1 MTSPMESSPRRVFDF
16 CESNRASGKKVAFV
30 PTMGALHEGH
40 LSLVDQARAAGDI
53 VVVSIFVNP
62 KQFGPSEDLDKYP
75 RNLAS
80 DQEKLSQKGVE
91 LIFTPT
97 PADMYPSGFA
107 TEVKIPKGVTVGFCG
122 ATRPGHFDGVA
133 TVVTKLLNIVGPCS
147 AVFGRK
153 DYQQLQVIKRLVTDL
168 NLPVHVIDGPTV
180 REVDGLALS
189 SRNVY
194 LTPEERARALAI
206 PSALTAAHVRFD
218 RASRSRPRVGELL
231 EAVKPPIEAAA
242 DSVDYITAA
251 DPETLV
257 PLSPDAAA
265 PPRLLIAAAAF
276 FGATRLIDNTVLGE
290 DAPPL

>member
-1 MTSPMESSPRRVFDF
+1 MISPIESTPTRVSDI
-16 CESNRASGKKVAFV
+16 CGSIRASGKKVAFV

-40 LSLVDQARAAGDI
+40 LSLVNQARAAGDV

-75 RNLAS
+75 KNLAA
-80 DQEKLSQKGVE
+80 DQEKLSKKGVE
-91 LIFTPT
+91 LIFAPS
-97 PADMYPSGFA
+97 PAEMYPPGFA

-122 ATRPGHFDGVA
+122 AKRPGHFDGVA
-133 TVVTKLLNIVGPCS
+133 TVVTKLLNIVGPCF

-153 DYQQLQVIKRLVTDL
+153 DYQQLQVIKRLVADL
-168 NLPVHVIDGPTV
+168 NLPVHIIEGPTV
-180 REVDGLALS
+180 RESDGLAMS

-194 LTPEERARALAI
+194 LTPEERVRALAI
-206 PSALTAAHVRFD
+206 PGALTAAHVLFNQ
-218 RASRSRPRVGELL
+218 SSNSNPTVGELL
-231 EAVKPPIEAAA
+231 TAVKTPIEAAA

-251 DPETLV
+251 DPETLI
-257 PLSPDAAA
+257 PLQSEATA

-290 DAPPL
+290 DAPPQ